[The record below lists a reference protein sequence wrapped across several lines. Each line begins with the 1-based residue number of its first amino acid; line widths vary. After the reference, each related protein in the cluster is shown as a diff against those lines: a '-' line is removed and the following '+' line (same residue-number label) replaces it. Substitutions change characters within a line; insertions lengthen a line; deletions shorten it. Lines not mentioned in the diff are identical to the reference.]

1 MDHQFRSRKF
11 ILAAVFTMAGVAGLF
26 TGKLGGGEFIG
37 IAATVLGLYGGANV
51 LGKRNGS

>member
-1 MDHQFRSRKF
+1 
-11 ILAAVFTMAGVAGLF
+11 LF